1 MKEKN
6 TYFDWKL
13 LLVAMF
19 LLSSAVTVDARFLWF
34 GKKKEKKEV
43 QETPS
48 EYKKLTGRDS
58 VRMEGVMNVITKGDS
73 ILLEMPVKLMG
84 RSFLVHNKLLQ
95 VPEELNEANANK
107 GMNYE
112 SQMVCFE
119 WDRQRKNVV
128 MRQQRVKPAVKSD
141 AAIAQSVLDNYIDPV
156 LATLKVAAVAP
167 DSSTVV
173 FNVSDMLNGR
183 KNTLNDVFNE
193 LNIGTSPKSE
203 LSRIICVKAYER
215 SVVAKSELT
224 TTVTEGHAKVN
235 VTAVVNTNLL
245 LLPDDLMK
253 RREEDWRVGY
263 FSTPSLE
270 YSDEQQEVRHINY
283 IDRWR
288 LVPKDTAAYMRGELT
303 EPVKPITFYIDR
315 ATPKHLRPYI
325 IKGIEDWNIP
335 FELAGFKNAIRALEP
350 DDSLDIDGDDLKY
363 SVLTYA
369 ASERRNA
376 MGPTT
381 LDPRTG
387 EILEADIIW
396 WHNVLSLIG
405 EWTVVQT
412 GATNPRAHSMKV
424 PEDMLGE
431 AVRFVACHETGHS
444 LGLRHNMIASSAY
457 PTDSLRSPVFMERV
471 GGTSASIMDY
481 ARYNYVAQPGDGVK
495 HVSPTIG
502 PYDLMAINWG
512 YRWYPAGTNEKLEL
526 SKLLTSYQGKEYR
539 YSEQQ
544 AMRDAIDPRA
554 QIEDLGDDPVK
565 SSKYGI
571 ENLKVVARHI
581 VDWSRNDEPEQSY
594 DEAARL
600 YRAVIGQWHR
610 YLYHVM
616 TNIGG
621 IYLERPMIQGTNDIV
636 NVKPAFIHV
645 DKERQRQSVQFL
657 LDEVLCFPEWLFG
670 NEEAKQIYVLVNTP
684 KGTYEQEP
692 AMLLKNTQN
701 YVLWDLL
708 NNERLVRMYQNEW
721 VNGDNA
727 FTPVEMM
734 QMLHNQIFRKTI
746 KGQKLDVMER
756 NLQKSFVDALI
767 TAAAEQEGMKL
778 NKKLSG
784 EDFMM
789 GGGYEL
795 SSSSSRTISMTNTQI
810 NRTSDALSVKRGEM
824 IRIMNLLKSRRS
836 TSDLSTQMHYDD
848 VIQRIQT
855 ALGLQK

>member
-1 MKEKN
+1 MKEKR
-6 TYFDWKL
+6 TFVDWKL
-13 LLVAMF
+13 WLVAMI

-43 QETPS
+43 QEKPS

-58 VRMEGVMNVITKGDS
+58 VRMEGVMNVVTKGDS

-95 VPEELNEANANK
+95 VPEELNEANANR

-119 WDRQRKNVV
+119 WDRQRKNLV
-128 MRQQRVKPAVKSD
+128 MRQQRVKPDVKPG
-141 AAIAQSVLDNYIDPV
+141 ATIAQSVKDNYIDPV

-173 FNVSDMLNGR
+173 FNVSDLLNGK

-270 YSDEQQEVRHINY
+270 YSDEQQEVRDINY

-288 LVPKDTAAYMRGELT
+288 LVPKDTAAYLRGELT
-303 EPVKPITFYIDR
+303 EPVTPITFYIDR

-369 ASERRNA
+369 ASKRRNA

-424 PEDMLGE
+424 PDDMLGE

-495 HVSPTIG
+495 HTSPTIG

-512 YRWYPAGTNEKLEL
+512 YRWYPDGTDEKLEL
-526 SKLLTSYQGKEYR
+526 SKLLSSYQGKEFR

-600 YRAVIGQWHR
+600 YKAVIGQWHR

-616 TNIGG
+616 TNVGG

-657 LDEVLCFPEWLFG
+657 MDEVLCFPEWLFG
-670 NEEAKQIYVLVNTP
+670 NEEARQIYVLTNTP

-701 YVLWDLL
+701 YILWDLL
-708 NNERLVRMYQNEW
+708 TNERLVRMYQNEW

-734 QMLHNQIFRKTI
+734 QMLHNHIFRKTI

-778 NKKLSG
+778 NKKLVG
-784 EDFMM
+784 DDFMM
-789 GGGYEL
+789 GVDKEL
-795 SSSSSRTISMTNTQI
+795 STSNRRTISMTNSQI
-810 NRTSDALSVKRGEM
+810 SRTSDALSVKRGEL
-824 IRIMNLLKSRRS
+824 IRVMNLLKNRRS
-836 TSDLSTQMHYDD
+836 TSDMSTQMHYDD
-848 VIQRIQT
+848 VILRIQT

>member
-1 MKEKN
+1 M
-6 TYFDWKL
+6 L
-13 LLVAMF
+13 LAVVL
-19 LLSSAVTVDARFLWF
+19 LLSSAVTADAMLPLF
-34 GKKKEKKEV
+34 GKKKAKKEV
-43 QETPS
+43 QEKTS
-48 EYKKLTGRDS
+48 DYKKLTGRDS
-58 VRMEGVMNVITKGDS
+58 VRMEGVMNVISKGDS
-73 ILLEMPVKLMG
+73 ILLEMPVKLMK
-84 RSFLVHNKLLQ
+84 RPFLVHNKLLK

-107 GMNYE
+107 GINYE
-112 SQMVCFE
+112 SQMVGFE
-119 WDRQRKNVV
+119 WDKRRKFVM
-128 MRQQRVKPAVKSD
+128 MRQLRVKPRVESSS
-141 AAIAQSVLDNYIDPV
+141 AIAQSVADNYLDPV
-156 LATLKVAAVAP
+156 LAKLNVQAVAP
-167 DSSTVV
+167 DSSTVIV
-173 FNVSDMLNGR
+173 NVSDLFNGK

-193 LNIGTSPKSE
+193 LNISNGPRTE
-203 LSRIICVKAYER
+203 LSHVISVKAYER
-215 SVVAKSELT
+215 SVVACSELT
-224 TTVTEGHAKVN
+224 TVVTEGHQKVN
-235 VTAVVNTNLL
+235 VTAVVSTNLL

-270 YSDEQQEVRHINY
+270 YSDEQQEVKHTNY

-288 LVPKDTAAYMRGELT
+288 LVPKDTAAYLRGELT

-369 ASERRNA
+369 ASEQRNA

-381 LDPRTG
+381 IDPRTG
-387 EILEADIIW
+387 EILEADIVW
-396 WHNVLSLIG
+396 WHNVQSLIT
-405 EWTVVQT
+405 EWNIVQV
-412 GATNPRAHSMKV
+412 GATNPRARSMKI
-424 PEDMLGE
+424 PEDMMGE

-444 LGLRHNMIASSAY
+444 LGLRHNMIASAAY
-457 PTDSLRSPVFMERV
+457 PTDSLRSPKFMEHV

-481 ARYNYVAQPGDGVK
+481 ARYNYVAQPGDGVQ
-495 HVSPTIG
+495 HVTPSIG

-512 YRWYPAGTNEKLEL
+512 YRWYPAGTDEKQEL
-526 SKLLTSYQGKEYR
+526 SKLLTSYVGKEFR

-565 SSKYGI
+565 SSKLGI
-571 ENLKVVARHI
+571 SNLKVVARHI

-600 YRAVIGQWHR
+600 FKAVIGQWHR
-610 YLYHVM
+610 LLYHVM
-616 TNIGG
+616 ANIGG
-621 IYLERPMIQGTNDIV
+621 IYLERPMITGTKDEISV
-636 NVKPAFIHV
+636 QPAFIHV

-670 NEEAKQIYVLVNTP
+670 NEEAKQIYVLQNTP

-708 NNERLVRMYQNEW
+708 ANERLVRMYQNEW
-721 VNGDNA
+721 VNGTKA
-727 FTPVEMM
+727 FTAVDMM
-734 QMLHNQIFRKTI
+734 QMLHNHIFRKTI
-746 KGQKLDVMER
+746 ANQKLNVMER

-767 TAAAEQEGMKL
+767 TAAAEQEGVKL
-778 NKKLSG
+778 NKKLTDDG
-784 EDFMM
+784 VMMCGDF
-789 GGGYEL
+789 EL
-795 SSSSSRTISMTNTQI
+795 SSSSRRTISMTNSQI
-810 NRTSDALSVKRGEM
+810 NRTSDALSVKRGELV
-824 IRIMNLLKSRRS
+824 RVMNLLKNRRS

-848 VIQRIQT
+848 VILRIQT